1 MPIVAMTHVKSYL
14 NLLDDWS
21 NIGCMT
27 RIQTRY
33 ELIRVGGEMIARKG
47 FNSTGLNAVLCEA
60 GVPKGS
66 FYYYFASKDEF
77 GLAVID
83 EFEAEQ
89 SARMDTMLTDQSLS
103 PLQRIRKFFDAGL
116 RDMEI
121 YDYGRGCPIGNLSQ
135 ELASQNELF
144 RKRLDNVFNGWRDR
158 FARCLAQACEAGE
171 LADDADVTR
180 LAEFLLA
187 GWQGASLRA
196 KVTRSLVP
204 MTAFVGLF
212 FERVLP
218 APS

>member
-1 MPIVAMTHVKSYL
+1 MTYVKQYL
-14 NLLDDWS
+14 IIIDDWS
-21 NIGCMT
+21 NISVMT
-27 RIQTRY
+27 RTQTRN

-89 SARMDTMLTDQSLS
+89 SARMDAMLTDQSHT

-116 RDMEI
+116 RDMEA

-135 ELASQNELF
+135 ELASQNEVF
-144 RKRLDNVFNGWRDR
+144 RMRLDKVFNGWRDR

-171 LADDADVTR
+171 LDGNADVAR

-204 MTAFVGLF
+204 MTAFVDLY

-218 APS
+218 VTD